1 MEGPLLVA
9 IRSFALVDWQKI
21 QLETE
26 EHCDGMIMLIIVL
39 KKTANSGKSG
49 NERKQEKVP

>member
-1 MEGPLLVA
+1 MDG
-9 IRSFALVDWQKI
+9 QKI

-26 EHCDGMIMLIIVL
+26 EHCDRMIMLKIVL

>member
-1 MEGPLLVA
+1 M
-9 IRSFALVDWQKI
+9 DWQKI